1 VVASTQENVLGTIS
15 GQLSSLSPEEQLQA
29 AAVAAGQVSGSLFCF
44 SLTELNSCKQYR
56 TEVDEIIRCLDN
68 V

>member
-1 VVASTQENVLGTIS
+1 MASTQENVLGTIS